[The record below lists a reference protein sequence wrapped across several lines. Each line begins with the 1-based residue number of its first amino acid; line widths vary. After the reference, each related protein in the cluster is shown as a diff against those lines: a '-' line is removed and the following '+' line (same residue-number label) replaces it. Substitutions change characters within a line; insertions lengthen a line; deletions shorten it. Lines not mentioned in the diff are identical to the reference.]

1 MLICTLFDEERGYE
15 KVCFVHSFKF
25 RQLWMAPKGFLCYIF
40 LLRLNGKEQV
50 YGPFLLYMWFVV
62 LKVNYGDA

>member
-1 MLICTLFDEERGYE
+1 
-15 KVCFVHSFKF
+15 
-25 RQLWMAPKGFLCYIF
+25 MAPKGFLCYIF